1 MIRPPGGQGAV
12 PFQRATSSSGHPG
25 QPVRIPVSVLHSDI
39 LRFGPAQTESVS
51 LDAARAYCRRLALG
65 RYENF
70 SVLSP
75 LVPEDRRD
83 DFAAIYAF
91 ARWADD
97 LGDEAGSR
105 ERASELLAWWRGELE
120 RMASGEARHPVF
132 VALAPTVARRGLDLG
147 LFRDLVAA
155 FELDQVKDRYATW
168 DDVVGYCK
176 LSANPVGRLVLAT
189 LGERCDDAMLAA
201 SDATCTALQLTNHWQ
216 DIRRDWVERRR
227 IYVPAD
233 MHDIVDFEGR
243 LGRTIAQGY
252 SCDAT
257 FFGESRRLV
266 RRLVAKTW
274 DLWEAGEPLV
284 AGVQPRSRPLI
295 WLFAAGG
302 RSVLREIERWN
313 CETVLE
319 RPRLTRFRKLT
330 LVLGAVASARIG
342 MRLPALPGP
351 SEWIIDPEPDPDA
364 ESFPRAAA
372 AASGA
377 EVAAMAAPASVD
389 ASGRSP

>member
-1 MIRPPGGQGAV
+1 
-12 PFQRATSSSGHPG
+12 
-25 QPVRIPVSVLHSDI
+25 VSVFAADI
-39 LRFGPAQTESVS
+39 SRFGPAQTESVS
-51 LDAARAYCRRLALG
+51 LEAARAYCRRLALG

-105 ERASELLAWWRGELE
+105 ERAVELLAWWRGELE
-120 RMASGEARHPVF
+120 KMAAGEARHPVF

-168 DDVVGYCK
+168 DEVLGYCK

-227 IYVPAD
+227 VYVPAD
-233 MHDIVDFEGR
+233 MHEIADFDAR
-243 LGRTIAQGY
+243 LERTIAQGF

-257 FFGESRRLV
+257 FFSDSRRLV

-284 AGVQPRSRPLI
+284 ASVRPESRPLI

-319 RPRLTRFRKLT
+319 RPRLTKFRKLT
-330 LVLGAVASARIG
+330 LVLGAVASLRLG
-342 MRLPALPGP
+342 LRLPALPGP

-372 AASGA
+372 AA
-377 EVAAMAAPASVD
+377 AATSATSAPELAATAAPTPVE
-389 ASGRSP
+389 ASGRPS